1 MARKAYHSGP
11 GADGDARRNGAGHV
25 GRHTPTRIHPG
36 VIAAV
41 RAARAALNGLIDER
55 YAAAHAD
62 HEAPTPITGP
72 RAADVL
78 AVSSDPGGEP
88 ALSEWA
94 LQLALAPE
102 VADSPLGRAAAGLEL
117 DAFET
122 VVLTLCLFSELD
134 PASASTIGLA
144 HGDPARELPSGELAV
159 LAATGGRPGGVDLLR
174 ALTPAAPLHRWRLLK
189 ATERRQLNRDRLALD
204 TSFLSYL
211 LGETSLD
218 PALDGVAR
226 LVPDGHMQAVP
237 PPPALAAL
245 LEGGRTTGGADGQDG
260 PPTVALLYGD
270 IQAGLRVA
278 AGAARATGR
287 RLLLIDAARVP
298 AGPDGVEA
306 LRQALRAAVLH
317 HALPCVQDAAAL
329 LGPRH
334 EQSAAYRR
342 LLASCPAALPLLL
355 LDADEAGAPPLSD
368 RLFAPIPVAE
378 PSVEERVE
386 QWGQAAAAHGIA
398 ADDMT
403 LRTLAETTP
412 LSGSAVVEVAAA
424 AARLIADGAD
434 DADDG
439 DDGDDGGRRLQQAAR
454 AATRARAGDDLTLV
468 APRYS
473 WDDLVLPEDRLE
485 LLRHLC
491 GRVRHRTLVHTDW
504 ELGRG
509 RAPGV
514 IALFTGEPGTGKS
527 MSAEVV
533 ANDLGLDLS
542 RIDLSQTVSKYIGET
557 EKNLARLFDAAEAG
571 GVVLVFDEA
580 DALFGK
586 RSAVQ
591 DSRDRYANLETSYL
605 LERLERFRGLAI
617 LTSNLGA
624 NLDAAFTRRI
634 SVQMDF
640 PRPGPAERARLWERM
655 LAGVPCD
662 PEMDL
667 TLVCERLDLTGGEI
681 LNAAVTAAHLAAAAG
696 TPLDGPLLARALR
709 WEGQKA
715 GRLNPPEVLA
725 ALNGVPAPNDGRSSG
740 ARSRVR

>member
-1 MARKAYHSGP
+1 MARKTQNSVP
-11 GADGDARRNGAGHV
+11 NADGDARRNGAGHV
-25 GRHTPTRIHPG
+25 GRPTQARIHPG

-41 RAARAALNGLIDER
+41 RAARAALNSLIDER

-62 HEAPTPITGP
+62 PDAPTPTAGP

-78 AVSSDPGGEP
+78 AVSPDSDGEP
-88 ALSEWA
+88 LLEEWA
-94 LQLALAPE
+94 LRLALAPE

-122 VVLTLCLFSELD
+122 VVLALCLFSELD
-134 PASASTIGLA
+134 PASASIIVLA
-144 HGDPARELPSGELAV
+144 HGDPERELPSGELAV
-159 LAATGGRPGGVDLLR
+159 LAATGDRPGGVDLLR
-174 ALTPAAPLHRWRLLK
+174 ALTPAAPLHRWRLLQT
-189 ATERRQLNRDRLALD
+189 TERRQLSRDPLALD

-211 LGETSLD
+211 LGETGLD
-218 PALDGVAR
+218 PELDGVAR
-226 LVPDGHMQAVP
+226 LVPDGGLQAVP
-237 PPPALAAL
+237 PPPALAVL
-245 LEGGRTTGGADGQDG
+245 LEGGRATPRADGRDS

-298 AGPDGVEA
+298 AGPDGVET
-306 LRQALRAAVLH
+306 LRRALRAAVLH
-317 HALPCVQDAAAL
+317 HALPCIQGAAAL

-342 LLASCPAALPLLL
+342 LLDSCPAALPLPLLL

-368 RLFAPIPVAE
+368 RAFAPILVAE

-386 QWGQAAAAHGIA
+386 QWGQAAAAHGLV
-398 ADDMT
+398 ADDTT

-424 AARLIADGAD
+424 AARLTTEGA
-434 DADDG
+434 G
-439 DDGDDGGRRLQQAAR
+439 DGGRRLQQAAR

-468 APRYS
+468 APRYN

-591 DSRDRYANLETSYL
+591 DSHDRYANLETSYL

-662 PEMDL
+662 PELDL
-667 TLVCERLDLTGGEI
+667 TLVFERLDLTGGEI

-715 GRLNPPEVLA
+715 GRLSSPEVLA
-725 ALNGVPAPNDGRSSG
+725 ALSGTPAPNDWRSSG
-740 ARSRVR
+740 VRSRAR

>member
-1 MARKAYHSGP
+1 MARKTQNSVP
-11 GADGDARRNGAGHV
+11 GADGDTRRNGAGHI
-25 GRHTPTRIHPG
+25 GRHTPDRIHPG

-41 RAARAALNGLIDER
+41 RAARAALNALVDER

-62 HEAPTPITGP
+62 PDAPAPAAGP
-72 RAADVL
+72 RAADIL
-78 AVSSDPGGEP
+78 AASPDPGGEP

-94 LQLALAPE
+94 LRLALAPE

-122 VVLTLCLFSELD
+122 VVLALCLFSELD
-134 PASASTIGLA
+134 PASASAIGMA
-144 HGDPARELPSGELAV
+144 HGDRARDLPSGELAV
-159 LAATGGRPGGVDLLR
+159 LAATGDRPGGVDLLR
-174 ALTPAAPLHRWRLLK
+174 ALAPAAPLHRWRLLK
-189 ATERRQLNRDRLALD
+189 TTERRQLSRDPLALD

-211 LGETSLD
+211 LGEAGLD
-218 PALDGVAR
+218 PELDGVAR
-226 LVPDGHMQAVP
+226 LVPDGQLQAVP
-237 PPPALAAL
+237 PPPALATL
-245 LEGGRTTGGADGQDG
+245 LEDGRATGGADGEDG

-278 AGAARATGR
+278 AGAARAAGR
-287 RLLLIDAARVP
+287 GLLLIDAARVP
-298 AGPDGVEA
+298 AGPDGVET
-306 LRQALRAAVLH
+306 LRRALRAAVLH
-317 HALPCVQDAAAL
+317 HALPCIQGAAAL

-342 LLASCPAALPLLL
+342 LLDSCPAALPLLL

-368 RLFAPIPVAE
+368 RAFAPIPVAE

-386 QWGQAAAAHGIA
+386 QWGQATAAHGIV
-398 ADDMT
+398 ADETT

-424 AARLIADGAD
+424 AARLTVDGAD
-434 DADDG
+434 A
-439 DDGDDGGRRLQQAAR
+439 GGRRLQQAAR

-468 APRYS
+468 APRYN

-491 GRVRHRTLVHTDW
+491 GRVRHRTLIHTDW

-527 MSAEVV
+527 MAAEVV
-533 ANDLGLDLS
+533 ADDLGLDLS

-591 DSRDRYANLETSYL
+591 DSHDRYANLETSYL

-640 PRPGPAERARLWERM
+640 PRPGVAERARLWERM

-662 PEMDL
+662 SELDL
-667 TLVCERLDLTGGEI
+667 TLVFERLDLTGGEI
-681 LNAAVTAAHLAAAAG
+681 LNVAVTAAHLAAAAG
-696 TPLDGPLLARALR
+696 TPLDGPLVARALR
-709 WEGQKA
+709 WESQKA

-725 ALNGVPAPNDGRSSG
+725 ALNGTPPTNDGRSSG
-740 ARSRVR
+740 ARSRGR